1 MTASRGRAPGATRCP
16 RSRERLPARRGRGR
30 SSSGSDKTDWR
41 AGGHRQRR
49 FRSAGRWR
57 APMPRV
63 DPSRKRCAIYTRKS
77 SEEGLEQE
85 FNSLQ
90 AQCEACEAY
99 IRSQRHEGWVLA
111 RTRYDDGGFSGGNM
125 ERPALQ
131 RLLADIQGDRM
142 DIIVVY
148 KVDRLTRSL
157 ADFARLVEIFDA
169 QGVSV
174 TQQFNTTSSMG
185 RLTLNVLLSFA
196 QFEREVTGE
205 RIRDKIGASKKKGMW
220 MGGIVPLGYDA
231 SERTLIVNPADAE
244 TVRRIF
250 ALYLELGCVR
260 RVKEEADRLG
270 LSTKRSATANG
281 TERGGKSFSR
291 GHLYNLLSNPIYIGE
306 IAHKGQL
313 YPGQHPVLIDTET
326 WTAVRDQ
333 LATNASDHRRKA
345 NAAEPSLLAGL
356 LTDARGERFTPSHAV
371 KKGRRYRYYV
381 STALI
386 TEAGTDQSHGWRLS
400 AQEIEDAV
408 IRVLADALISP
419 ALLIERVGTAIPSD
433 QTQKMLD
440 RAIRLAAV
448 LKRSP
453 AERAKVV
460 RDLIEKVVIEENAIT
475 IRMRRSSLSGG
486 AVVPP
491 SSENPSDR
499 PIELTAPVAF
509 RRRGTEMR
517 LVLPG
522 VATQNESSRCDPTLI
537 KALARGRAWFEEL
550 AAGRARSLRELAERD
565 GITRRYVR
573 RLVALAFLSPQLVEA
588 ILQGRQPVDLTA
600 TRLTELDL
608 PLDWTDQRSLLV
620 S

>member
-1 MTASRGRAPGATRCP
+1 MKKP
-16 RSRERLPARRGRGR
+16 
-30 SSSGSDKTDWR
+30 
-41 AGGHRQRR
+41 
-49 FRSAGRWR
+49 
-57 APMPRV
+57 V
-63 DPSRKRCAIYTRKS
+63 IRKLRCAVYTRKS

-85 FNSLQ
+85 FNSLD
-90 AQCEACEAY
+90 AQREACQAY
-99 IRSQRHEGWVLA
+99 IVSQKHEGWTALA
-111 RTRYDDGGFSGGNM
+111 ARYDDGAYSGGTM

-131 RLLADIQGDRM
+131 RLLEDIRARR
-142 DIIVVY
+142 IEIVVVY

-169 QGVSV
+169 QGVSFVSV
-174 TQQFNTTSSMG
+174 TQQFNTTNSMG

-220 MGGIVPLGYDA
+220 MGGNVPLGYDA

-313 YPGQHPVLIDTET
+313 YPGQHPVLIDAYT
-326 WTAVRDQ
+326 WAAVRDQ
-333 LATNASDHRRKA
+333 LAANARDHRRKA
-345 NAAEPSLLAGL
+345 HATEPSLLAGVL
-356 LTDARGERFTPSHAV
+356 VNARGERLTASHAV

-381 STALI
+381 ST
-386 TEAGTDQSHGWRLS
+386 EAGTDRPQGWRLA

-408 IRVLADALISP
+408 IKVLADALTRP
-419 ALLIERVGTAIPSD
+419 ALLLERFGTAGIASD
-433 QTQKMLD
+433 QIRKMLN
-440 RAIRLAAV
+440 RATNLAKA
-448 LKRSP
+448 LNRSP

-460 RDLIEKVVIEENAIT
+460 RDLIEKVVIEEEAIM
-475 IRMRRSSLSGG
+475 IRVRRRPLLGR
-486 AVVPP
+486 AVMPP
-491 SSENPSDR
+491 ASENPGDS

-509 RRRGTEMR
+509 RRRGVEMR
-517 LVLPG
+517 LVLPE
-522 VATQNESSRCDPTLI
+522 VATQNARSRCDP
-537 KALARGRAWFEEL
+537 R
-550 AAGRARSLRELAERD
+550 
-565 GITRRYVR
+565 
-573 RLVALAFLSPQLVEA
+573 
-588 ILQGRQPVDLTA
+588 
-600 TRLTELDL
+600 
-608 PLDWTDQRSLLV
+608 
-620 S
+620 